1 MKYFISF
8 ILILLLAGCNLFQKQ
23 QPAGESVA
31 SFWKEEVFVPM
42 DKELY
47 VLEDGVTELYVP
59 EDGVTRYRSLDD
71 SISTFTLSM
80 GYKVRVIAQGER
92 FYKTERG
99 YIEKKDM
106 GDWEALKSKMTG
118 EVLVESIYGDISDTI
133 SKYLDIDQVSSEEY
147 QEALK
152 NKVDFLQRDTLAI
165 VKKKGKLTF
174 VCKQRTVY
182 LKDDISELADKHFD
196 MIYTYLGNIPAID
209 QYVVL
214 EDTERSLA
222 YILID
227 KTTGEKRRFEK
238 FPFLSADKRY
248 IINIGRDYYD
258 LDRLI
263 SLYRIEHIQP
273 LKIDT
278 LVEGY
283 TKSWDVYDL
292 DKEPIFFSKN
302 DYLYAPMNVLSNF
315 FDEHNNPN
323 KQRMYIKIG
332 IKNQSSVNNK

>member
-1 MKYFISF
+1 MRN
-8 ILILLLAGCNLFQKQ
+8 LLLYISILSFVGCNLFQKQ
-23 QPAGESVA
+23 QSAGESVA
-31 SFWKEEVFVPM
+31 SFWKDEVFVPVE
-42 DKELY
+42 KELY
-47 VLEDGVTELYVP
+47 VIKDVT
-59 EDGVTRYRSLDD
+59 TRYASLTD
-71 SISTFTLSM
+71 SIPSLFCIM
-80 GYKVRVIAQGER
+80 GDKLEIIAEGKEL
-92 FYKTERG
+92 YKTERG
-99 YIEKKDM
+99 YVEKEDM

-133 SKYLDIDQVSSEEY
+133 SKYLNINQVSSEEY

-165 VKKKGKLTF
+165 LKKKGKLTF

-214 EDTERSLA
+214 EDNERSLA

-263 SLYRIEHIQP
+263 SLYRIEHIKP

-302 DYLYAPMNVLSNF
+302 DYLYAPMNVVSNF

-332 IKNQSSVNNK
+332 IKNQ

>member
-8 ILILLLAGCNLFQKQ
+8 ILTLLLAGCNLFQKQ

-31 SFWKEEVFVPM
+31 SFWKDEVFVPVE
-42 DKELY
+42 KELY
-47 VLEDGVTELYVP
+47 VIKEVTTIYA
-59 EDGVTRYRSLDD
+59 SLTD
-71 SISTFTLSM
+71 SIPSLFCIM
-80 GYKVRVIAQGER
+80 GDKLEIIAEGKEL
-92 FYKTERG
+92 YKTERG
-99 YIEKKDM
+99 YVEKEDM

-133 SKYLDIDQVSSEEY
+133 SKYLNINQVSSEEY

-258 LDRLI
+258 KDRLI
-263 SLYRIEHIQP
+263 SLYRIEHIKP

-302 DYLYAPMNVLSNF
+302 DYLYAPMNVVGNF

-332 IKNQSSVNNK
+332 ITNQSSVDNK

>member
-8 ILILLLAGCNLFQKQ
+8 ILTLLLAGCNLFQKQ

-31 SFWKEEVFVPM
+31 SFWKDEVFVPVE
-42 DKELY
+42 KELY
-47 VLEDGVTELYVP
+47 VIKDVTTRYASLTDSIPSLFCIMGDKLEIIAEGKELY
-59 EDGVTRYRSLDD
+59 
-71 SISTFTLSM
+71 
-80 GYKVRVIAQGER
+80 
-92 FYKTERG
+92 KTKRG
-99 YIEKKDM
+99 YVEKEDM

-118 EVLVESIYGDISDTI
+118 EVLVESIYGDIPDTI
-133 SKYLDIDQVSSEEY
+133 SKYLNINQVSSEEY

-196 MIYTYLGNIPAID
+196 MIYTYLGNIPTID
-209 QYVVL
+209 QYLVL

-258 LDRLI
+258 RDRLI
-263 SLYRIEHIQP
+263 SLYRIEHIKP

-302 DYLYAPMNVLSNF
+302 DYLYAPMNVVSNF

-332 IKNQSSVNNK
+332 IKN

>member
-8 ILILLLAGCNLFQKQ
+8 ILTLLLAGCNLFQKQ
-23 QPAGESVA
+23 QSAGESVA
-31 SFWKEEVFVPM
+31 SFWKDEVFVPVE
-42 DKELY
+42 KELY
-47 VLEDGVTELYVP
+47 VIKDVTTIYASLTDSIPSLFCIMGDKLEIIAEGKELY
-59 EDGVTRYRSLDD
+59 
-71 SISTFTLSM
+71 
-80 GYKVRVIAQGER
+80 
-92 FYKTERG
+92 KTKRG
-99 YIEKKDM
+99 YVEKEDM

-118 EVLVESIYGDISDTI
+118 EVLVESIYDTI
-133 SKYLDIDQVSSEEY
+133 SKYLNINQVSSEEY

-196 MIYTYLGNIPAID
+196 MIYTYLGNIPTID
-209 QYVVL
+209 QYLVL

-227 KTTGEKRRFEK
+227 KTTGEKRRFDK

-258 LDRLI
+258 KDRLI
-263 SLYRIEHIQP
+263 SLYRIEHIKP

-302 DYLYAPMNVLSNF
+302 DYLYAPMNVVSNF

-332 IKNQSSVNNK
+332 IRNQ

>member
-1 MKYFISF
+1 MRN
-8 ILILLLAGCNLFQKQ
+8 LLLYISILSFVGCNLFQKQ

-31 SFWKEEVFVPM
+31 SFWKDEVFVPVE
-42 DKELY
+42 KELY
-47 VLEDGVTELYVP
+47 VIKDVTTIYA
-59 EDGVTRYRSLDD
+59 SLTD
-71 SISTFTLSM
+71 SIPSLFCIM
-80 GYKVRVIAQGER
+80 GDKLEIIAEGKEL
-92 FYKTERG
+92 YKTERG
-99 YIEKKDM
+99 YVEKEDM

-133 SKYLDIDQVSSEEY
+133 SKYLNINQVSSEEY

-214 EDTERSLA
+214 EDNERSLA

-238 FPFLSADKRY
+238 FPFLSVDKKY
-248 IINIGRDYYD
+248 IINIGRDYYNWEGI
-258 LDRLI
+258 I
-263 SLYRIEHIQP
+263 SLYRIKSIKPFE
-273 LKIDT
+273 IDT
-278 LVEGY
+278 LINGN
-283 TKSWDVYDL
+283 TKWWTTYDF

-302 DYLYAPMNVLSNF
+302 GFLYAPMNVRSNF

-323 KQRMYIKIG
+323 KQRMYIKVG
-332 IKNQSSVNNK
+332 IRN

>member
-8 ILILLLAGCNLFQKQ
+8 ILTLLLAGCNLFQKQ
-23 QPAGESVA
+23 QSAGESVA
-31 SFWKEEVFVPM
+31 SFWKDEVFVPVE
-42 DKELY
+42 KELY
-47 VLEDGVTELYVP
+47 VIKDVTTRYASLTDSIPSLFFIMGDKLEIIAEGKELY
-59 EDGVTRYRSLDD
+59 
-71 SISTFTLSM
+71 
-80 GYKVRVIAQGER
+80 
-92 FYKTERG
+92 KTKRG
-99 YIEKKDM
+99 YVEKEDM

-118 EVLVESIYGDISDTI
+118 EVLVESIYDTI
-133 SKYLDIDQVSSEEY
+133 SKYLNINQVSSEEY

-152 NKVDFLQRDTLAI
+152 NKVDFLRRDTLAI

-209 QYVVL
+209 QYLVL

-238 FPFLSADKRY
+238 YPFLSADKRY

-258 LDRLI
+258 RDRLI
-263 SLYRIEHIQP
+263 SLYRIEHIKP

-283 TKSWDVYDL
+283 TKSWDVYNL

-302 DYLYAPMNVLSNF
+302 DYLYAPMNVVSNF

-332 IKNQSSVNNK
+332 IRNQ

>member
-1 MKYFISF
+1 MRN
-8 ILILLLAGCNLFQKQ
+8 LLLYISILSFVGCNLFQKQ

-31 SFWKEEVFVPM
+31 SFWKDEVFVPVE
-42 DKELY
+42 KELY
-47 VLEDGVTELYVP
+47 VLKDVT
-59 EDGVTRYRSLDD
+59 TRYASLTD
-71 SISTFTLSM
+71 SIPSLFCIM
-80 GYKVRVIAQGER
+80 GDKLEIIAEGKEL
-92 FYKTERG
+92 YKTERG
-99 YIEKKDM
+99 YVEKEDM

-133 SKYLDIDQVSSEEY
+133 SKYLNINQVSSEEY

-214 EDTERSLA
+214 EDNERSLA

-238 FPFLSADKRY
+238 YPFLSADKRY

-258 LDRLI
+258 KDRLI
-263 SLYRIEHIQP
+263 SLYRIEHIKP

-292 DKEPIFFSKN
+292 DKEPIFLSKN
-302 DYLYAPMNVLSNF
+302 DYLYAPMNVVGNF

-332 IKNQSSVNNK
+332 IRNQ

>member
-1 MKYFISF
+1 MRN
-8 ILILLLAGCNLFQKQ
+8 LLLYISILSFVGCNLSQKQ

-47 VLEDGVTELYVP
+47 VLKDGVA
-59 EDGVTRYRSLDD
+59 RYRSLDD
-71 SISTFTLSM
+71 SIPTLTLLM
-80 GYKVRVIAQGER
+80 GDKVRVIAQGER

-99 YIEKKDM
+99 YVEKEDM

-133 SKYLDIDQVSSEEY
+133 SKYLNINQVSSEEY

-263 SLYRIEHIQP
+263 SLYRIEHIKP

-302 DYLYAPMNVLSNF
+302 DYLYAPMNVVSNF

-332 IKNQSSVNNK
+332 IKNQ

>member
-1 MKYFISF
+1 MKYF
-8 ILILLLAGCNLFQKQ
+8 LLFFLALLCTGCQLFQEQ
-23 QPAGESVA
+23 QQAGERVA
-31 SFWKEEVFVPM
+31 TEAKQEEVFVPVE
-42 DKELY
+42 KELY
-47 VLEDGVTELYVP
+47 VIKDVTTIYA
-59 EDGVTRYRSLDD
+59 SLTD
-71 SISTFTLSM
+71 SIPSLFCIM
-80 GYKVRVIAQGER
+80 GDKLEIIAEGKEL
-92 FYKTERG
+92 YKTERG
-99 YIEKKDM
+99 YVEKEDM

-133 SKYLDIDQVSSEEY
+133 SKYLNINQVSSEEY

-263 SLYRIEHIQP
+263 SLYRIESLKP
-273 LKIDT
+273 LKINV
-278 LVEGY
+278 LVDES
-283 TKSWDVYDL
+283 TKWWAAYDF
-292 DKEPIFFSKN
+292 DKQPIFFSKN
-302 DYLYAPMNVLSNF
+302 GCLYASMNMVANF
-315 FDEHNNPN
+315 FDEKNELNP
-323 KQRMYIKIG
+323 QRMYIKIK
-332 IKNQSSVNNK
+332 IK

>member
-1 MKYFISF
+1 MRN
-8 ILILLLAGCNLFQKQ
+8 LLLYISILSFVGCNLFQKQ

-31 SFWKEEVFVPM
+31 SFWKDEVFVPVE
-42 DKELY
+42 KELY
-47 VLEDGVTELYVP
+47 VIKDVTTIYA
-59 EDGVTRYRSLDD
+59 SLTD
-71 SISTFTLSM
+71 SIPSLFCIM
-80 GYKVRVIAQGER
+80 GDKLEIIAEGKEL
-92 FYKTERG
+92 YKTERG
-99 YIEKKDM
+99 YVEKEDM

-133 SKYLDIDQVSSEEY
+133 SKYLNINQVSSEEY

-238 FPFLSADKRY
+238 YPFLSADKRY

-263 SLYRIEHIQP
+263 SLYRIEHIKP

-283 TKSWDVYDL
+283 TKSWDVYNL

-302 DYLYAPMNVLSNF
+302 DYLYAPMNVVSNF

-332 IKNQSSVNNK
+332 IRNQ

>member
-1 MKYFISF
+1 MRN
-8 ILILLLAGCNLFQKQ
+8 LLLYISILSFVGCNLFQKQ

-31 SFWKEEVFVPM
+31 SFWKDEVFVPVE
-42 DKELY
+42 KELY
-47 VLEDGVTELYVP
+47 VIKDVTTIYA
-59 EDGVTRYRSLDD
+59 SLTD
-71 SISTFTLSM
+71 SIPSLFCIM
-80 GYKVRVIAQGER
+80 GDKLEIIAEGKEL
-92 FYKTERG
+92 YKTERG
-99 YIEKKDM
+99 YVEKEDM

-118 EVLVESIYGDISDTI
+118 EVLVESIYDTI
-133 SKYLDIDQVSSEEY
+133 SKYLNINQVSSEEY

-263 SLYRIEHIQP
+263 SLYRIEHIKP

-302 DYLYAPMNVLSNF
+302 DYLYAPMNVVGNF

-332 IKNQSSVNNK
+332 IRNQ

>member
-1 MKYFISF
+1 MRN
-8 ILILLLAGCNLFQKQ
+8 LLLYISILSFVGCNLFQKQ

-31 SFWKEEVFVPM
+31 SFWKDEVFVPVE
-42 DKELY
+42 KELY
-47 VLEDGVTELYVP
+47 VIKEVTTIYA
-59 EDGVTRYRSLDD
+59 SLTD
-71 SISTFTLSM
+71 SIPSLFCIM
-80 GYKVRVIAQGER
+80 GDKLEIIAEGKEL
-92 FYKTERG
+92 YKTERG
-99 YIEKKDM
+99 YVEKEDM

-133 SKYLDIDQVSSEEY
+133 SKYLNINQVSSEEY

-258 LDRLI
+258 KDRLI
-263 SLYRIEHIQP
+263 SLYRIEHIKP

-292 DKEPIFFSKN
+292 DKEPTFFSKN
-302 DYLYAPMNVLSNF
+302 DYLYAPMNVVGNF

-332 IKNQSSVNNK
+332 IKRQ

>member
-1 MKYFISF
+1 MRN
-8 ILILLLAGCNLFQKQ
+8 LLLYISILSFVGCNLFQKQ

-31 SFWKEEVFVPM
+31 SFWKDEVFVPVE
-42 DKELY
+42 KELY
-47 VLEDGVTELYVP
+47 VIKDVTTIYA
-59 EDGVTRYRSLDD
+59 SLTD
-71 SISTFTLSM
+71 SIPSLFCIM
-80 GYKVRVIAQGER
+80 GDKLEIIAEGKEL
-92 FYKTERG
+92 YKTERG
-99 YIEKKDM
+99 YVEKEDM

-263 SLYRIEHIQP
+263 SLYRIEHIKP

-302 DYLYAPMNVLSNF
+302 DYLYAPMNVVGNF

-332 IKNQSSVNNK
+332 IRNQ

>member
-8 ILILLLAGCNLFQKQ
+8 ILTLLLAGCNLFQKQ

-31 SFWKEEVFVPM
+31 SFWKDEVFVPVE
-42 DKELY
+42 KELY
-47 VLEDGVTELYVP
+47 VIKDVTTIYASLTDSIPSLFCIMGDKLEIIAEGKELY
-59 EDGVTRYRSLDD
+59 
-71 SISTFTLSM
+71 
-80 GYKVRVIAQGER
+80 
-92 FYKTERG
+92 KTKRG
-99 YIEKKDM
+99 YVEKEDM

-118 EVLVESIYGDISDTI
+118 EVLVESIYDTI
-133 SKYLDIDQVSSEEY
+133 SKYLNINQVSSEEY

-258 LDRLI
+258 RDRLI

-302 DYLYAPMNVLSNF
+302 DYLYAPMNVVGNF

-332 IKNQSSVNNK
+332 IRNQ

>member
-8 ILILLLAGCNLFQKQ
+8 ILTLLLAGCNLFQKQ

-31 SFWKEEVFVPM
+31 SFWKDEVFVPVE
-42 DKELY
+42 KELY
-47 VLEDGVTELYVP
+47 VIKDVTTIYASLTDSIPSLFCIMGDKLEIIAEGKELYK
-59 EDGVTRYRSLDD
+59 TKRS
-71 SISTFTLSM
+71 
-80 GYKVRVIAQGER
+80 YV
-92 FYKTERG
+92 
-99 YIEKKDM
+99 EKEDM

-133 SKYLDIDQVSSEEY
+133 SKYLNINQVSSEEY

-258 LDRLI
+258 RDRLI
-263 SLYRIEHIQP
+263 SLYRIEHIKP

-302 DYLYAPMNVLSNF
+302 DYLYAPMNVVSNF

-332 IKNQSSVNNK
+332 IIVKQI

>member
-1 MKYFISF
+1 MRN
-8 ILILLLAGCNLFQKQ
+8 LLLYISILSFVGCNLFQKQ

-31 SFWKEEVFVPM
+31 SFWKDEVFVPVE
-42 DKELY
+42 KELY
-47 VLEDGVTELYVP
+47 VIKDVTTIYASLTDSIPSLFCIMGDKLEIIAEGKELY
-59 EDGVTRYRSLDD
+59 
-71 SISTFTLSM
+71 
-80 GYKVRVIAQGER
+80 
-92 FYKTERG
+92 KTKRG
-99 YIEKKDM
+99 YVEKEDM

-118 EVLVESIYGDISDTI
+118 EVLVESIYDTI
-133 SKYLDIDQVSSEEY
+133 SKYLNINQVSSEEY

-152 NKVDFLQRDTLAI
+152 NKVDFLRRDTLAI

-214 EDTERSLA
+214 EDTKRSLA

-258 LDRLI
+258 KDRLI
-263 SLYRIEHIQP
+263 SLYRIEHIKP

-302 DYLYAPMNVLSNF
+302 DYLYAPMNVVGNF

-332 IKNQSSVNNK
+332 IRNQ

>member
-1 MKYFISF
+1 MRN
-8 ILILLLAGCNLFQKQ
+8 LLLYISILSFVGCNLFQKQ

-31 SFWKEEVFVPM
+31 SFWKDEVFVPVE
-42 DKELY
+42 KELY
-47 VLEDGVTELYVP
+47 VIKDVTTIYA
-59 EDGVTRYRSLDD
+59 SLTD
-71 SISTFTLSM
+71 SIPSLFCIM
-80 GYKVRVIAQGER
+80 GDKLEIIAEGKEL
-92 FYKTERG
+92 YKTERG
-99 YIEKKDM
+99 YVEKEDM

-133 SKYLDIDQVSSEEY
+133 SKYLNINQVSSEEY

-238 FPFLSADKRY
+238 YPFLSADKRY

-263 SLYRIEHIQP
+263 SLYRIEHIKP

-302 DYLYAPMNVLSNF
+302 DYLYAPMNVVGNF

-332 IKNQSSVNNK
+332 IRNQ

>member
-1 MKYFISF
+1 MRN
-8 ILILLLAGCNLFQKQ
+8 LLLYISILSFVGCNLFQKQ
-23 QPAGESVA
+23 QSAGESVA
-31 SFWKEEVFVPM
+31 SFWKDEVFVPVE
-42 DKELY
+42 KELY
-47 VLEDGVTELYVP
+47 VIKDVT
-59 EDGVTRYRSLDD
+59 TRYASLTD
-71 SISTFTLSM
+71 SIPSLFCIM
-80 GYKVRVIAQGER
+80 GDKLEIIAEGKEL
-92 FYKTERG
+92 YKTERG
-99 YIEKKDM
+99 YVEKEDM

-133 SKYLDIDQVSSEEY
+133 SKYLNINQVSSEEY

-165 VKKKGKLTF
+165 LKKKGKLTF

-214 EDTERSLA
+214 EDNERSLA

-258 LDRLI
+258 KDRLI
-263 SLYRIEHIQP
+263 SLYRIEHIKP

-302 DYLYAPMNVLSNF
+302 DYLYAPMNVVSNF

-323 KQRMYIKIG
+323 KQRIYIKIG
-332 IKNQSSVNNK
+332 IKN

>member
-8 ILILLLAGCNLFQKQ
+8 ILTLLLAGCNLFQKQ

-31 SFWKEEVFVPM
+31 SFWKDEVFVPVE
-42 DKELY
+42 KELY
-47 VLEDGVTELYVP
+47 VIKDVT
-59 EDGVTRYRSLDD
+59 TRYASLTD
-71 SISTFTLSM
+71 SIPSLFCIM
-80 GYKVRVIAQGER
+80 GDKLEIIAEGKEL
-92 FYKTERG
+92 YKTERG
-99 YIEKKDM
+99 YVEKEDM

-133 SKYLDIDQVSSEEY
+133 SKYLNINQVSSEEY

-214 EDTERSLA
+214 EDNERSLA

-263 SLYRIEHIQP
+263 SLYRIEHIKP

-332 IKNQSSVNNK
+332 IRNQ

>member
-1 MKYFISF
+1 MRN
-8 ILILLLAGCNLFQKQ
+8 LLLYISILSFVGCNLFQKT
-23 QPAGESVA
+23 QPAGESAIVEE
-31 SFWKEEVFVPM
+31 KQQQEEVFVPVE
-42 DKELY
+42 KELY
-47 VLEDGVTELYVP
+47 VIKDVT
-59 EDGVTRYRSLDD
+59 TRYASLTD
-71 SISTFTLSM
+71 SIPSLFCIM
-80 GYKVRVIAQGER
+80 GDKLEIIAEGKEL
-92 FYKTERG
+92 YKTERG
-99 YIEKKDM
+99 YVEKEDM

-133 SKYLDIDQVSSEEY
+133 SKYLNINQVSSEEY

-258 LDRLI
+258 RDRLI

-283 TKSWDVYDL
+283 TKSWDVYDH

-332 IKNQSSVNNK
+332 IRNQ

>member
-1 MKYFISF
+1 MRN
-8 ILILLLAGCNLFQKQ
+8 LLLYISILSFVGCNLFQKQ

-31 SFWKEEVFVPM
+31 SFWKDEVFVPVE
-42 DKELY
+42 KELY
-47 VLEDGVTELYVP
+47 VIKDVTTIYASLTDSIPSLFCIMGDKLEIIAEGKELY
-59 EDGVTRYRSLDD
+59 
-71 SISTFTLSM
+71 
-80 GYKVRVIAQGER
+80 
-92 FYKTERG
+92 KTKRG
-99 YIEKKDM
+99 YVEKEDM

-118 EVLVESIYGDISDTI
+118 EVLVESIYDTI
-133 SKYLDIDQVSSEEY
+133 SKYLNINQVSSEEY

-152 NKVDFLQRDTLAI
+152 NKVDFLRRDTLAI

-214 EDTERSLA
+214 EDTKRSLA

-258 LDRLI
+258 KDRLI
-263 SLYRIEHIQP
+263 SLYRIEHIKP

-283 TKSWDVYDL
+283 TKSWDVYNL

-302 DYLYAPMNVLSNF
+302 DYLYAPMNVVSNF

-332 IKNQSSVNNK
+332 IRNQ

>member
-8 ILILLLAGCNLFQKQ
+8 ILTLLLAGCNLFQGK
-23 QPAGESVA
+23 QPAGKSVA
-31 SFWKEEVFVPM
+31 VEEKQQQEEVFVPVE
-42 DKELY
+42 KELY
-47 VLEDGVTELYVP
+47 VIKDVVARYANLRDSVP
-59 EDGVTRYRSLDD
+59 SLFA
-71 SISTFTLSM
+71 IM
-80 GYKVRVIAQGER
+80 GDKFEIVAEGNE
-92 FYKTERG
+92 FYKTDRG
-99 YIEKKDM
+99 DYIKKKDV
-106 GDWEALKSKMTG
+106 GDWETLKSKITK
-118 EVLVESIYGDISDTI
+118 EVLVESIDGDVADVASKHLNISC
-133 SKYLDIDQVSSEEY
+133 VSYEEY
-147 QEALK
+147 EGAFRD
-152 NKVDFLQRDTLAI
+152 KVDFLQRDTLAI

-258 LDRLI
+258 KDRLI
-263 SLYRIEHIQP
+263 SLYRIEHIKP

-283 TKSWDVYDL
+283 TKSWDVYDH

-332 IKNQSSVNNK
+332 IRNQ

>member
-8 ILILLLAGCNLFQKQ
+8 ILTLLLAGCNLFQKQ

-31 SFWKEEVFVPM
+31 SFWKDEVFVPVE
-42 DKELY
+42 KELY
-47 VLEDGVTELYVP
+47 VIKDVTTIYA
-59 EDGVTRYRSLDD
+59 SLTD
-71 SISTFTLSM
+71 SIPSLFCIM
-80 GYKVRVIAQGER
+80 GDKLEIIAEGKEL
-92 FYKTERG
+92 YKTERG
-99 YIEKKDM
+99 YVEKEDM

-133 SKYLDIDQVSSEEY
+133 SKCLNINQVSSEEY

-238 FPFLSADKRY
+238 YPFLSADKRY

-258 LDRLI
+258 RDRLI
-263 SLYRIEHIQP
+263 SLYRIEHIKP

-302 DYLYAPMNVLSNF
+302 DYLYAPMNVVSNF

-332 IKNQSSVNNK
+332 IRNQ

>member
-8 ILILLLAGCNLFQKQ
+8 ILTLLLAGCNLFQKQ
-23 QPAGESVA
+23 QSAGESVA
-31 SFWKEEVFVPM
+31 VEEKQQQEEVFVPVE
-42 DKELY
+42 KELY
-47 VLEDGVTELYVP
+47 VIDKEEREDNYLFGEKIK
-59 EDGVTRYRSLDD
+59 
-71 SISTFTLSM
+71 ISAE
-80 GYKVRVIAQGER
+80 GND
-92 FYKTERG
+92 FYKTDRAD
-99 YIEKKDM
+99 YIKKKDV
-106 GDWEALKSKMTG
+106 GDWNTLKTKITG
-118 EVLVESIYGDISDTI
+118 DDLTKNVDINGNSNDRI
-133 SKYLDIDQVSSEEY
+133 SKHLSIDQISYEEY
-147 QEALK
+147 QEALG
-152 NKVDFLQRDTLAI
+152 NKIDFLIEDTLAI

-258 LDRLI
+258 RDRLI
-263 SLYRIEHIQP
+263 SLYRIEHIKP

-302 DYLYAPMNVLSNF
+302 DYLYAPMNVVSNF

-332 IKNQSSVNNK
+332 IKN

>member
-8 ILILLLAGCNLFQKQ
+8 ILTLLLAGCNLFQKQ

-31 SFWKEEVFVPM
+31 SFWKDEVFVPVE
-42 DKELY
+42 KELY
-47 VLEDGVTELYVP
+47 VIKDVTTIYA
-59 EDGVTRYRSLDD
+59 SLTD
-71 SISTFTLSM
+71 SIPSLFCIM
-80 GYKVRVIAQGER
+80 GDKLEIIAEGKEL
-92 FYKTERG
+92 YKTERG
-99 YIEKKDM
+99 YVEKEDM

-133 SKYLDIDQVSSEEY
+133 SKYLNINQVSSEEY

-196 MIYTYLGNIPAID
+196 MIYTYLGNIPTID

-238 FPFLSADKRY
+238 YPFLSADKRY

-258 LDRLI
+258 KDRLI
-263 SLYRIEHIQP
+263 SLYRIEHIKP

-283 TKSWDVYDL
+283 TKSWDVYNL

-302 DYLYAPMNVLSNF
+302 DYLYAPMNVVSNF

-332 IKNQSSVNNK
+332 IRNQ

>member
-8 ILILLLAGCNLFQKQ
+8 ILTLLLAGCNLFQKQ

-31 SFWKEEVFVPM
+31 SFWKDEVFVPVE
-42 DKELY
+42 KELY
-47 VLEDGVTELYVP
+47 VIKDVTTIYA
-59 EDGVTRYRSLDD
+59 SLTD
-71 SISTFTLSM
+71 SIPSLFCIM
-80 GYKVRVIAQGER
+80 GDKLEIIAEGKEL
-92 FYKTERG
+92 YKTERG
-99 YIEKKDM
+99 YVEKEDM

-133 SKYLDIDQVSSEEY
+133 SKYLNINQVSSEEY

-238 FPFLSADKRY
+238 YPFLSADKRY

-332 IKNQSSVNNK
+332 IRNQ

>member
-1 MKYFISF
+1 MRN
-8 ILILLLAGCNLFQKQ
+8 LLLYISILSFVGCNLFQKQ

-31 SFWKEEVFVPM
+31 SFWKDEVFVPVE
-42 DKELY
+42 KELY
-47 VLEDGVTELYVP
+47 VIKDVTTIYA
-59 EDGVTRYRSLDD
+59 SLTD
-71 SISTFTLSM
+71 SIPSLFCIM
-80 GYKVRVIAQGER
+80 GDKLEIIAEGKEL
-92 FYKTERG
+92 YKTERG
-99 YIEKKDM
+99 YVEKEDM

-118 EVLVESIYGDISDTI
+118 EVLAESIYGDISDTI
-133 SKYLDIDQVSSEEY
+133 SKYLNINQVSSEEY

-263 SLYRIEHIQP
+263 SLYRIEHIKP

-302 DYLYAPMNVLSNF
+302 DYLYAPMNVVGNF

-332 IKNQSSVNNK
+332 IRNQ

>member
-1 MKYFISF
+1 MRN
-8 ILILLLAGCNLFQKQ
+8 LLLYISILSFVGCNLSQKQ
-23 QPAGESVA
+23 QPAEESVA
-31 SFWKEEVFVPM
+31 SFWKDEVFVPVE
-42 DKELY
+42 KELY
-47 VLEDGVTELYVP
+47 VIKDVT
-59 EDGVTRYRSLDD
+59 TRYASLTD
-71 SISTFTLSM
+71 SIPSLFCIM
-80 GYKVRVIAQGER
+80 GDKLEIIAEGKEL
-92 FYKTERG
+92 YKTERG
-99 YIEKKDM
+99 YVEKEDM

-133 SKYLDIDQVSSEEY
+133 SKYLNINQVSSEEY

-165 VKKKGKLTF
+165 VKNKGKLTF

-263 SLYRIEHIQP
+263 SLYRIEHIKP

-302 DYLYAPMNVLSNF
+302 DYLYAPMNVVSNF

-332 IKNQSSVNNK
+332 IKN

>member
-8 ILILLLAGCNLFQKQ
+8 ILTLLLAGCNLFQKQ

-31 SFWKEEVFVPM
+31 SFWKDEVFVPVE
-42 DKELY
+42 KELY
-47 VLEDGVTELYVP
+47 VIKDVTTIYASLTDSIPSLFCIMGDKLEIIAEGKELY
-59 EDGVTRYRSLDD
+59 
-71 SISTFTLSM
+71 
-80 GYKVRVIAQGER
+80 
-92 FYKTERG
+92 KTKRG
-99 YIEKKDM
+99 YVEKEDM

-118 EVLVESIYGDISDTI
+118 EVLVESIYDTI
-133 SKYLDIDQVSSEEY
+133 SKYLNINQVSSEEY

-152 NKVDFLQRDTLAI
+152 NKVDFLRRDTLAI

-196 MIYTYLGNIPAID
+196 MIYTYLGNIPTID
-209 QYVVL
+209 QYLVL

-227 KTTGEKRRFEK
+227 KTTGEKRRFDK

-258 LDRLI
+258 KDRLI
-263 SLYRIEHIQP
+263 SLYRIEHIKP

-302 DYLYAPMNVLSNF
+302 DYLYAPMNVVSNF

-332 IKNQSSVNNK
+332 IKNQSSVDNK

>member
-1 MKYFISF
+1 MRN
-8 ILILLLAGCNLFQKQ
+8 LLLYISILSFVGCNLFQKQ

-31 SFWKEEVFVPM
+31 SFWKDEVFVPVE
-42 DKELY
+42 KELY
-47 VLEDGVTELYVP
+47 VIKDVTTIYA
-59 EDGVTRYRSLDD
+59 SLTD
-71 SISTFTLSM
+71 SIPSLFCIM
-80 GYKVRVIAQGER
+80 GDKLEIIAEGKEL
-92 FYKTERG
+92 YKTERG
-99 YIEKKDM
+99 YVEKEDM

-133 SKYLDIDQVSSEEY
+133 SKYLNINQVSSEEY

-196 MIYTYLGNIPAID
+196 MIYTYLGNMPAID

-258 LDRLI
+258 KDRLI
-263 SLYRIEHIQP
+263 SLYRIEHIKP

-278 LVEGY
+278 LVEGN

-292 DKEPIFFSKN
+292 DKEPVFFSKN
-302 DYLYAPMNVLSNF
+302 DYLYAPMNVVGNF
-315 FDEHNNPN
+315 FDKHNNPN

-332 IKNQSSVNNK
+332 IKN

>member
-1 MKYFISF
+1 MKYFISL

-31 SFWKEEVFVPM
+31 SFWKEEVFVPVE
-42 DKELY
+42 KELY
-47 VLEDGVTELYVP
+47 VIKDVTTIYASLTDSIPSLFCIMGDKLEIIAEGKELY
-59 EDGVTRYRSLDD
+59 
-71 SISTFTLSM
+71 
-80 GYKVRVIAQGER
+80 
-92 FYKTERG
+92 KTKRG
-99 YIEKKDM
+99 YVEKEDM

-118 EVLVESIYGDISDTI
+118 EVLVESIYDTI
-133 SKYLDIDQVSSEEY
+133 SKYLNINQVSSEEY

-152 NKVDFLQRDTLAI
+152 NKVDFLRRDTLAI

-196 MIYTYLGNIPAID
+196 MIYTYLGNIPTID
-209 QYVVL
+209 QYLVL

-227 KTTGEKRRFEK
+227 KTTGEKRRFDK

-258 LDRLI
+258 KDRLI
-263 SLYRIEHIQP
+263 SLYRIEHIKP

-302 DYLYAPMNVLSNF
+302 DYLYAPMNVVSNF

-332 IKNQSSVNNK
+332 IKNQSSVDNK

>member
-8 ILILLLAGCNLFQKQ
+8 ILTLLLAGCNLFQKQ
-23 QPAGESVA
+23 QSAGESVA
-31 SFWKEEVFVPM
+31 SFWKDEVFVPVE
-42 DKELY
+42 KELY
-47 VLEDGVTELYVP
+47 VIKDVTTIYASLTDSIPSLFCIMGDKLEIIAEGKELY
-59 EDGVTRYRSLDD
+59 
-71 SISTFTLSM
+71 
-80 GYKVRVIAQGER
+80 
-92 FYKTERG
+92 KTKRG
-99 YIEKKDM
+99 YVEKEDM

-133 SKYLDIDQVSSEEY
+133 SKYLNINQVSSEEY
-147 QEALK
+147 QKALK

-196 MIYTYLGNIPAID
+196 MIYTYLGNMPAID

-258 LDRLI
+258 KDRLI
-263 SLYRIEHIQP
+263 SLYRIEHIKP

-302 DYLYAPMNVLSNF
+302 DYLYAPMNVVSNF

-332 IKNQSSVNNK
+332 IKN

>member
-1 MKYFISF
+1 MRN
-8 ILILLLAGCNLFQKQ
+8 LLLYISILSFVGCNLFQKQ

-31 SFWKEEVFVPM
+31 SFWKDEVFVPVE
-42 DKELY
+42 KELY
-47 VLEDGVTELYVP
+47 VIKDVTM
-59 EDGVTRYRSLDD
+59 RYASLTD
-71 SISTFTLSM
+71 SIPSLFCIM
-80 GYKVRVIAQGER
+80 GDKLEIIAEGKEL
-92 FYKTERG
+92 YKTERG
-99 YIEKKDM
+99 YVEKEDM

-133 SKYLDIDQVSSEEY
+133 SKYLNINQVSSEEY

-222 YILID
+222 YIFID

-258 LDRLI
+258 KDRLI
-263 SLYRIEHIQP
+263 SLYRIEHIKP

-283 TKSWDVYDL
+283 TKSWDVYNL

-302 DYLYAPMNVLSNF
+302 DYLYAPMNVVSNF

-332 IKNQSSVNNK
+332 IKN

>member
-1 MKYFISF
+1 MRN
-8 ILILLLAGCNLFQKQ
+8 LLLYISILSFVGCNLFQKQ

-31 SFWKEEVFVPM
+31 SFWKDEVFVPVE
-42 DKELY
+42 KELY
-47 VLEDGVTELYVP
+47 VIKDVTM
-59 EDGVTRYRSLDD
+59 RYASLTD
-71 SISTFTLSM
+71 SIPSLFCIM
-80 GYKVRVIAQGER
+80 GDKLEIIAEGKEL
-92 FYKTERG
+92 YKTERG
-99 YIEKKDM
+99 YVEKEDM
-106 GDWEALKSKMTG
+106 GDREALKSKMTG

-133 SKYLDIDQVSSEEY
+133 SKYLNINQVSSEEY

-222 YILID
+222 YIFID

-258 LDRLI
+258 KDRLI
-263 SLYRIEHIQP
+263 SLYRIEHIKP

-283 TKSWDVYDL
+283 TKSWDVYDH

-332 IKNQSSVNNK
+332 IKN

>member
-1 MKYFISF
+1 MRN
-8 ILILLLAGCNLFQKQ
+8 LLLYISILSFVGCNLFQKQ

-31 SFWKEEVFVPM
+31 SFWKDEVFVPVE
-42 DKELY
+42 KELY
-47 VLEDGVTELYVP
+47 VIKDVTTIYA
-59 EDGVTRYRSLDD
+59 SLTD
-71 SISTFTLSM
+71 SIPSLFCIM
-80 GYKVRVIAQGER
+80 GDKLEIIAEGKEL
-92 FYKTERG
+92 YKTERG
-99 YIEKKDM
+99 YVEKEDM

-133 SKYLDIDQVSSEEY
+133 SKYLNINQVSSEEY

-196 MIYTYLGNIPAID
+196 TTYTYLGNNPVLD

-214 EDTERSLA
+214 ENTERAYA

-238 FPFLSADKRY
+238 FPFLSVDKKY
-248 IINIGRDYYD
+248 IINIGRDYYNWEGI
-258 LDRLI
+258 I
-263 SLYRIEHIQP
+263 SLYRI
-273 LKIDT
+273 
-278 LVEGY
+278 
-283 TKSWDVYDL
+283 KSIKPFEINLDSTDVLFIAPVYQEEPEWR
-292 DKEPIFFSKN
+292 KEALSQLP
-302 DYLYAPMNVLSNF
+302 SNF
-315 FDEHNNPN
+315 DITMLENYSHELYTQKPREIAKIINDWIN
-323 KQRMYIKIG
+323 KK
-332 IKNQSSVNNK
+332 

>member
-1 MKYFISF
+1 MRN
-8 ILILLLAGCNLFQKQ
+8 LLLYISILSFVGCNLFQKQ

-31 SFWKEEVFVPM
+31 SFWKDEVFVPVE
-42 DKELY
+42 KELY
-47 VLEDGVTELYVP
+47 VIKDVTTIYASLTDSIPSLFCIMGDKLEIIAEGKELY
-59 EDGVTRYRSLDD
+59 
-71 SISTFTLSM
+71 
-80 GYKVRVIAQGER
+80 
-92 FYKTERG
+92 KTKRG
-99 YIEKKDM
+99 YVEKEDM

-118 EVLVESIYGDISDTI
+118 EVLVESIYDTI
-133 SKYLDIDQVSSEEY
+133 SKYLNINQVSSEEY

-152 NKVDFLQRDTLAI
+152 NKVDFLRRDTLAI

-196 MIYTYLGNIPAID
+196 MIYTYLGNIPTID
-209 QYVVL
+209 QYLVL

-227 KTTGEKRRFEK
+227 KTTGEKRRFDK

-258 LDRLI
+258 RDRLI
-263 SLYRIEHIQP
+263 SLYRIEHIKP

-302 DYLYAPMNVLSNF
+302 DYLYAPMNVVSNF

-332 IKNQSSVNNK
+332 IKN